1 MSQGMTEIE
10 QQQRLRRMRTL
21 ATGLLLAMA
30 ILFLVSHLLVGRYP
44 WLNHV
49 GAFAEAA
56 MVGALADWF
65 AVTALFR
72 HPLGLPIPHTA
83 IIPRNKDRIGSSVA
97 NFLEHNFMTREVLFD
112 ELQAFDF
119 AGASAHWLAQPGS
132 SRAVANELV
141 SGIPTLIRMFED
153 QDVIRL
159 IENMASRALNQVQL
173 APLLGEI
180 VSVLIADQRH
190 QQLFDRMLDLAQRT
204 LEDNRD
210 TIRQKIHEKS
220 PAWLPRFV
228 DEKLFEKLLRE
239 STTLIEEM
247 RAPNSSWRTQFQQAA
262 QDMVDGLRH
271 DPAWEARIKSHV
283 GATLNHPLFRSYAEQ
298 FWQMARQRLMQ
309 EGESPDSP
317 LAQRIERALL
327 ALAAGLQ
334 QDPAVQN
341 KLNAWVRAFAADAI
355 AARRHAIASLVR
367 RVIEKWDADTVARK
381 FELYVGRDLQYI
393 RINGTLVGGLVGL
406 GLHLL
411 SLAL

>member
-1 MSQGMTEIE
+1 MTETE
-10 QQQRLRRMRTL
+10 QAQRLRRMRIV
-21 ATGLLLAMA
+21 ATGLLVAMA
-30 ILFLVSHLLVGRYP
+30 LLFLAAHIMAARYP
-44 WLNHV
+44 WLVHV

-83 IIPRNKDRIGSSVA
+83 IIARNKDRIGSSVA

-112 ELQAFDF
+112 ELQAIDF
-119 AGASAHWLAQPGS
+119 AGASAHWLAEPGN

-141 SGIPTLIRMFED
+141 SGIPTLIHMFED
-153 QDVIRL
+153 RDVARL
-159 IENMASRALNQVQL
+159 IESMASRALTQVQL
-173 APLLGEI
+173 APVLGEI

-190 QQLFDRMLDLAQRT
+190 QQLFDRMLDMASHA
-204 LEDNRD
+204 LENNREA
-210 TIRQKIHEKS
+210 IRLKIHEKS

-228 DEKLFEKLLRE
+228 DEKLFEKLVRE
-239 STTLIEEM
+239 AASLLDEM
-247 RAPNSSWRTQFQQAA
+247 REPDSSWRIQFQQAA
-262 QDMVDGLRH
+262 QEMAEGLRH
-271 DPAWEARIKSHV
+271 DPAWETRIKAHV
-283 GATLNHPLFRSYAEQ
+283 STTLNHPLFRSYAEQ
-298 FWQMARQRLMQ
+298 FWQMARRRLMQ
-309 EGESPDSP
+309 ESETPDSP
-317 LAQRIERALL
+317 LARRVQEALL

-334 QDPAVQN
+334 QDPAVQHKFN
-341 KLNAWVRAFAADAI
+341 TWLRAFAADAI

-367 RVIEKWDADTVARK
+367 RVIEKWDADTIARK

-393 RINGTLVGGLVGL
+393 RINGTVVGGLVGL